1 MYVRKSILGAAT
13 AIIGFIILAVLAVMF
28 SFMQTDI
35 PAAVYAAAWF
45 GCLWGM
51 AAAFNRIFR

>member
-1 MYVRKSILGAAT
+1 MYIRKGVLGAVT
-13 AIIGFIILAVLAVMF
+13 AIAGFAILAVLAVMF
-28 SFMQTDI
+28 SFTQTDI